1 MPVCVGADLRWWCHL
16 WWSHLPP
23 AGGPSA
29 PRVDPAWPVNHLEGA
44 AGAGPRQAPP
54 TRLPALPASKNTL
67 SSSSSSSLRVVD
79 GWIRIRAASL
89 TPYSKHCDAPTLP
102 SFLPEYIKSFYW
114 GKVFL
119 ICSLLKFFMILS
131 WLVLQGFVV
140 RFECFKVKHKISSG
154 LSLLTD
160 QTPSCP
166 SCLSGLSSGVG
177 AEDVWV
183 VLWLQEL
190 LWGQS
195 KAAGLPEDPHSCE
208 ETHTHLLYLLQI
220 LSKLI

>member
-1 MPVCVGADLRWWCHL
+1 MAGL
-16 WWSHLPP
+16 WLDW
-23 AGGPSA
+23 
-29 PRVDPAWPVNHLEGA
+29 
-44 AGAGPRQAPP
+44 
-54 TRLPALPASKNTL
+54 
-67 SSSSSSSLRVVD
+67 
-79 GWIRIRAASL
+79 IRAASL

-131 WLVLQGFVV
+131 WLVLQLIV

-160 QTPSCP
+160 QTPSCL

-208 ETHTHLLYLLQI
+208 ETHTSAFPSADSLKI
-220 LSKLI
+220 NLIWSNWMDGELEPCSASSWWKSP